1 MSSCSMCAVAC
12 YVYSAIFSS
21 QGEAGTRGSSGDP
34 GDPGLPVRTLQQY
47 TSGERCEDACLHT
60 I

>member
-1 MSSCSMCAVAC
+1 MCIC
-12 YVYSAIFSS
+12 MLYSAIFSS

-47 TSGERCEDACLHT
+47 ASSKRYEDACLYA

>member
-1 MSSCSMCAVAC
+1 MCQAAVCVCSCML
-12 YVYSAIFSS
+12 YSAIFSS

-47 TSGERCEDACLHT
+47 TSGERYEDACLLT